1 MKRKPKQHI
10 PLRIRL
16 VFLTRNWV
24 WLFWLVLL
32 PIVWIMLPLERLSNP
47 IAGYIAAETENV
59 GAFETVRIRALYVTV
74 GQQIEPGDILVEVEG
89 FAEQKEKLDALD
101 YTVKSLNVQQNA
113 QQQEQSIFSLE
124 MRTRQLLE
132 DTRVALALREMD
144 QARDRATLDGL
155 RQELAHL
162 EPMVE
167 QGLISDIELT
177 RIRPQITALMET
189 LASYPALINTL
200 NARLVSARTELRQ
213 IEQYRDSQQ
222 SAFSG
227 IQEETL
233 TAIGDTVSSLEEGK
247 VAYIMAKSKG
257 IVSRIQYAV
266 GDIVPSGTPIIRTT
280 SLTNVMVMGLL
291 RPYQIELVREGMTLS
306 VVPPYRAT
314 YKRYLAEI
322 TLIEPEILDLSD
334 PFVSIS
340 RNRFPT
346 RGRRMTLTLKDEN
359 HDFIPG
365 ESVTIFLPSPS
376 FRQKIERLFNQIRWN
391 IDEKKTL
398 WE

>member
-1 MKRKPKQHI
+1 MKNQPKQHI
-10 PLRIRL
+10 PLRIRF
-16 VFLTRNWV
+16 VFLMRNWI

-32 PIVWIMLPLERLSNP
+32 PVVWIMLPLERLANP
-47 IAGYIAAETENV
+47 IAGYVAAETENV

-74 GQQIEPGDILVEVEG
+74 GQQVEPGDILVEVEG

-101 YTVKSLNVQQNA
+101 YTVKSLGVQQNT

-132 DTRVALALREMD
+132 DTRVSLALREMD
-144 QARDRATLDGL
+144 QARDRATLEGL
-155 RQELAHL
+155 LQELAHL
-162 EPMVE
+162 EPLVE

-189 LASYPALINTL
+189 LESYPALISTL
-200 NARLVSARTELRQ
+200 NARLISASAELRQ
-213 IEQYRDSQQ
+213 IEEYRESQQ
-222 SAFSG
+222 LAFSG
-227 IQEETL
+227 IQEGTL
-233 TAIGDTVSSLEEGK
+233 AALGDTVSDLEQGK
-247 VAYIMAKSKG
+247 VAYLLAKSKG

-280 SLTNVMVMGLL
+280 SLTSVMVMGLL
-291 RPYQIELVREGMTLS
+291 RQYQVELVREGMTLT
-306 VVPPYRAT
+306 VVPPYRST
-314 YKRYLAEI
+314 YKRYQAEI

-346 RGRRMTLTLKDEN
+346 RGRRMTLTIKDEDN
-359 HDFIPG
+359 DFIPG
-365 ESVTIFLPSPS
+365 ESVTIFLPNPT
-376 FRQKIERLFNQIRWN
+376 FRQKIDQLLNQIRWN